1 MKFSRACELIL
12 FLLCLISLSVTGC
25 VTVSVNTDG
34 ATLPGV
40 PPGCELDPNTG
51 QVFCADACEKTY
63 EHTVTVARHQSLEG
77 LNFDIASSI
86 LEEAQRVAQDE
97 EGFLADDNVSCKV
110 SFRLAPGGFNE
121 ITDEDLE
128 VVNTEQ
134 EYIALMQM
142 PEWVKAVRTLYMCA
156 MQGQIREWP
165 APISGCSTD
174 YPYKL
179 SIVTYDEQN
188 RNSYNGILWLHEIG
202 HTRGNLDIW
211 EQGDSWV
218 MYGAPTEN
226 SRKLTC
232 RECARYL
239 LP

>member
-1 MKFSRACELIL
+1 MKFSRACELIFL
-12 FLLCLISLSVTGC
+12 LLCLISFSVTGC
-25 VTVSVNTDG
+25 VMVSVDTD
-34 ATLPGV
+34 ATNQPGL
-40 PPGCELDPNTG
+40 PPGCEFDPNTG
-51 QVFCADACEKTY
+51 QVFCADSCEKTY
-63 EHTVTVARHQSLEG
+63 EHTVTVARHQRLEG
-77 LNFDIASSI
+77 LNSDIASSI

-97 EGFLADDNVSCKV
+97 EGFFADDNVACKV
-110 SFRLAPGGFNE
+110 SFRLAPGGLNE
-121 ITDEDLE
+121 ITAQDDTVDNEE
-128 VVNTEQ
+128 

-142 PEWVKAVRTLYMCA
+142 PEWVKAVKTLYMCG
-156 MQGQIREWP
+156 MQGQIRKFP

-188 RNSYNGILWLHEIG
+188 PNSYNGILWLHEIG
-202 HTRGNLDIW
+202 HTRGNVDIW
-211 EQGDSWV
+211 EQDDNWV